1 MQRWLNQHLWH
12 RKCVGFCPPFG
23 SLHHSSSF
31 IIHWNKV
38 FQSWGYPN
46 TKQVTQSTKHN
57 TKHNTKQVNHT
68 VRKWFISPSLLW
80 WHQGESLSLGLLF
93 NASITLT
100 NSPFLTNCLG
110 LKFRRRQQH
119 HLIGIQWH
127 FTVLTKCTFA
137 FKMQQMKLVFH
148 LQEYLLSF
156 LLK

>member
-12 RKCVGFCPPFG
+12 RKYVGFCPPFG

-46 TKQVTQSTKHN
+46 TKQVT
-57 TKHNTKQVNHT
+57 VNHT

-80 WHQGESLSLGLLF
+80 WHQGESLSLGLVF

-110 LKFRRRQQH
+110 LKFRRRQATSFNWNSMAFYCFNEMYFCFQSAADET
-119 HLIGIQWH
+119 GFP
-127 FTVLTKCTFA
+127 FTGVF
-137 FKMQQMKLVFH
+137 FKFPFKINVF
-148 LQEYLLSF
+148 
-156 LLK
+156 